1 MSHDAFGRHINYL
14 RISVTD
20 RCNYRCRYCMPEAG
34 VIFKEHDKLLSLE
47 DIVFFVEVA
56 QEFGIKNL
64 RLTGGEPLV
73 RSGITDLIHMLKHLD
88 SIQNIALTTNGA
100 LLPKMAGELKR
111 AGLDRVNIS
120 LDTLDPESFKYI
132 TRRGTLD
139 EVIAGIDAALEVG
152 FHPVKINCVV
162 VRSLKQNLID
172 FIRMSVEKELHVR
185 FIEYMPVGE
194 SAGFDDTGW
203 SEQDTIPNDELLA
216 HIQEL
221 AREAGYGEL
230 QALDRTKLLGFGPAH
245 YYSLPHAKGSLGFIA
260 ARSNHFCSSCNRLR
274 LTSEGELRPC
284 LFSDL
289 EYHVADAIKQRN
301 KDGIRTQFKLALQ
314 RKPESHALKVGTER
328 LMSQIGG

>member
-1 MSHDAFGRHINYL
+1 MSHDAFGRYIDYL

-34 VIFKEHDKLLSLE
+34 VPFKGHDKLLSLE

-73 RSGITDLIHMLKHLD
+73 RAGITDLIRMLKQLKG
-88 SIQNIALTTNGA
+88 IQNIALTTNGA
-100 LLPKMAGELKR
+100 LLPKMARELKD

-120 LDTLDPESFKYI
+120 LDTLDPESFAYI
-132 TRRGTLD
+132 TRRGQVNEAL
-139 EVIAGIDAALEVG
+139 AGIDAALDAG
-152 FHPVKINCVV
+152 LHPVKINCVV
-162 VRSLKQNLID
+162 VRSLKQNLLD
-172 FIRMSVEKELHVR
+172 FIRMSVEKNLHVR
-185 FIEYMPVGE
+185 FIEYMPVGS
-194 SAGFDDTGW
+194 SAGFDETGW
-203 SEQDTIPNDELLA
+203 SEKDTIPNDELIEQIGRIA
-216 HIQEL
+216 ED
-221 AREAGYGEL
+221 AGYGRL
-230 QALDRTKLLGFGPAH
+230 QSLDRRGPLGFGPAR
-245 YYSLPHAKGSLGFIA
+245 YFALPHAKGTLGFIA

-289 EYHVADAIKQRN
+289 EYHVATAIKQRN
-301 KDGIRTQFKLALQ
+301 KNGVRTQFELALQ
-314 RKPESHALKVGTER
+314 RKPESHALRIGTER